1 MGMSLDWDLVSKL
14 LFPIITALVV
24 AAIGKRM
31 ENRPKV
37 VTYMAHA
44 AGFNLPPT
52 QAPQLS
58 GASDQQDSQGQPAT
72 TQPGTPGAQVNVHS
86 IIVRNTGKKTAFNVR
101 LGHNLRI
108 SHYVIEPPIQHE
120 SKVSDT
126 GGWEI
131 LVPAL
136 VPNEQIM
143 VSYLYFPPLTWH
155 QINSYTKSDE
165 GIARYLNVFPT
176 PQPPKWLVRSFVGI
190 FYIGVLAISLAV
202 VVGVQWINKVTHL
215 IGMIK

>member
-58 GASDQQDSQGQPAT
+58 EASDQQDSQGQPAT
-72 TQPGTPGAQVNVHS
+72 TPPGTPGARAKSRGV
-86 IIVRNTGKKTAFNVR
+86 GR
-101 LGHNLRI
+101 L
-108 SHYVIEPPIQHE
+108 
-120 SKVSDT
+120 
-126 GGWEI
+126 
-131 LVPAL
+131 
-136 VPNEQIM
+136 
-143 VSYLYFPPLTWH
+143 
-155 QINSYTKSDE
+155 
-165 GIARYLNVFPT
+165 
-176 PQPPKWLVRSFVGI
+176 
-190 FYIGVLAISLAV
+190 
-202 VVGVQWINKVTHL
+202 
-215 IGMIK
+215 

>member
-1 MGMSLDWDLVSKL
+1 MAPDWDLVSKL
-14 LFPIITALVV
+14 IFPIITAVVV

-44 AGFNLPPT
+44 AGFTLPPI
-52 QAPQLS
+52 QGPQLVVAGGESKSQDTASAQSS
-58 GASDQQDSQGQPAT
+58 GV
-72 TQPGTPGAQVNVHS
+72 PGVQINVHS

-101 LGHNLRI
+101 LGHNFRI
-108 SHYVIEPPIQHE
+108 PHYVIEPRVQHE
-120 SKVSDT
+120 SKEMEA

-131 LVPAL
+131 IIPAL

-143 VSYLYFPPLTWH
+143 VSYLYFPPVTWH

-176 PQPPKWLVRSFVGI
+176 PRPPRWIIAGFVGV
-190 FYIGVLAISLAV
+190 FYIGVLAIAYAA
-202 VVGVQWINKVTHL
+202 VVGVQWIYSVTHL
-215 IGMIK
+215 IG

>member
-1 MGMSLDWDLVSKL
+1 MSLDWDLVSKL
-14 LFPIITALVV
+14 VFPIITALVV

-44 AGFNLPPT
+44 AGFTLPPI
-52 QAPQLS
+52 QGPQLP
-58 GASDQQDSQGQPAT
+58 GVGGQQQSQGQVST
-72 TQPGTPGAQVNVHS
+72 TPPDVPGAQVNVHS

-108 SHYVIEPPIQHE
+108 AHYVIEPPIQHE

-176 PQPPKWLVRSFVGI
+176 PQPPKWVVAGFVGV
-190 FYIGVLAISLAV
+190 FYIGVLAISLAAV
-202 VVGVQWINKVTHL
+202 TGVQWIVAVTHS
-215 IGMIK
+215 IGLVR

>member
-126 GGWEI
+126 GGLGNPCASTCSERTNYGFLFI
-131 LVPAL
+131 FPAAYVASDKFVHQVRRRHSSLSKCVPDTAAAKMAGKKL
-136 VPNEQIM
+136 CWNF
-143 VSYLYFPPLTWH
+143 LYRCFGDF
-155 QINSYTKSDE
+155 S
-165 GIARYLNVFPT
+165 GR
-176 PQPPKWLVRSFVGI
+176 G
-190 FYIGVLAISLAV
+190 GGGAV
-202 VVGVQWINKVTHL
+202 DK
-215 IGMIK
+215 

>member
-1 MGMSLDWDLVSKL
+1 MSLDWDLVSKL
-14 LFPIITALVV
+14 VFPIITALVV

-52 QAPQLS
+52 QGPQIP
-58 GASDQQDSQGQPAT
+58 GVGGQQQNQGQVST
-72 TQPGTPGAQVNVHS
+72 VPGAQVNVHS

-108 SHYVIEPPIQHE
+108 AHYVIEPPIQHE
-120 SKVSDT
+120 SNISDT

-176 PQPPKWLVRSFVGI
+176 PQPPRWLVRGF
-190 FYIGVLAISLAV
+190 IGVFYVGVVAIALAA
-202 VVGVQWINKVTHL
+202 VVGVQWVIMVTHL
-215 IGMIK
+215 IGAAR